1 MEIPTRVCGVGV
13 EGGVGGGGLRQ
24 PPGILRPSNAGRET
38 PVPFPTHTQR
48 NYSPCEN
55 NPNQGLIL
63 ERQRDFFNPG

>member
-1 MEIPTRVCGVGV
+1 MEIPTRVCGVGW
-13 EGGVGGGGLRQ
+13 GVGGGLRQ
-24 PPGILRPSNAGRET
+24 PPCILLRRPSNAGQET

-63 ERQRDFFNPG
+63 ERQRDFF